1 MRQILFCAAAI
12 LAALFARTGHA
23 QLFTRPWLDWRTVR
37 TEHFEVHY
45 PAEMAAWTLDV
56 VSRLEAVHD
65 SVRAVVGYAPDRR
78 VRIIVED
85 PSASANGSAYS
96 YLDEP
101 TISLWP
107 TPPDPRSNIGH
118 NRGPGEQLI
127 IHEFAHIAHLT
138 RPSRNPAEALRTRLS
153 PIRVGPV
160 ARRVPRWVTEGY
172 ATYVEGRLTGS
183 GRPHSALRAAVLRQ
197 WALEGRLPTYGQLSQ
212 WSAFQGPSM
221 AYLAG
226 SAFLEWLVERRG
238 EESLDNLWRR
248 LSARQ
253 VRSFPEAFAGVYG
266 GPPQELYGLFTVEV
280 TARALEA
287 RGRIA
292 AVGGPVAGDTV
303 QRLTWST
310 GDPAVSPDG
319 ERMAVVL
326 RGGPGT
332 ESRVVVW
339 RTRDERGD
347 SAEAA
352 ARRRLLRDD
361 PRDVPDVRWRPRTR
375 ATLAQLLPVAGRG
388 HDAPRFLPDG
398 KRILLVRQEPIG
410 GGATRPDLFIWEWQS
425 KRLRRVT
432 RGAGIRAADPA
443 PDGRS
448 AAGVRCQAGICDVVR
463 VDLAT
468 GGVSVIAAGAPERV
482 FYRPRWAPDGRSIAV
497 AVQERGRWRVE
508 RVDPATGARTPA
520 DPDDGA
526 NRYDAAWLPGGREMV
541 VVSERGGIANLEVLD
556 PVTRAARTL
565 TRVTGAAMAPEP
577 NPRNGEIFY
586 LAMHAA
592 GLDVNRIRPDSVRA
606 SQVVVLPAELAPVAP
621 RAPGGLRDTLPRSPV
636 PPSRPYGLGPR
647 ITRVLPLAGLDEE
660 GASAGFA
667 LSNVDPVG
675 RLALLARAAAAEGE
689 RAHGG
694 GALAA
699 SWRGWRTALTAEL
712 FVVGM
717 PVPVDVEARAG
728 RARPA
733 FFGATAFAETPWRS
747 GGASHRLQ
755 GGVSGGSLRGYG
767 DRLLGFAEYGVAAS
781 RRRAGR
787 VVTGSLRLN
796 AAAGSTAQAGWARG
810 VGSAGIGLGMGMLNL
825 RADGSYGRVSGGA
838 PAFEM
843 LTAGGSLSPLLD
855 AASLAQRIPM
865 PAAPFGVVAGRELAT
880 WRLSTRVGAA
890 TPYLWGAAADGQRYR
905 IAGVEG
911 EISTGL
917 SNVLGLPGMRFTA
930 GLGLPLD
937 EPGRH
942 APQAYFSVNYRP

>member
-1 MRQILFCAAAI
+1 MRKMLFCAAL

-23 QLFTRPWLDWRTVR
+23 QVFTRPWLDWRTVT

-45 PAEMAAWTLDV
+45 PAEMSAWTLDV

-65 SVRAVVGYAPDRR
+65 SVRGVVGYAPGRR

-85 PSASANGSAYS
+85 PSAGANGSAFS
-96 YLDEP
+96 FLDEP

-138 RPSRNPAEALRTRLS
+138 RPSRNPLEAMRMRLS
-153 PIRVGPV
+153 PVRVGPV
-160 ARRVPRWVTEGY
+160 ARRAPRWVTEGY

-197 WALEGRLPTYGQLSQ
+197 WALEGRLPSYAQLSQ
-212 WSAFQGPSM
+212 SNSFQGPNM
-221 AYLAG
+221 AYLVG

-238 EESLDNLWRR
+238 EESLEHLWRR

-253 VRSFPEAFAGVYG
+253 SRAFPEAFAGVYG
-266 GPPQELYGLFTVEV
+266 GPPHELYGLFTVEV

-287 RGRIA
+287 RGRMA
-292 AVGGPVAGDTV
+292 AVGGPLAGDTV

-339 RTRDERGD
+339 RTREERGD

-352 ARRRLLRDD
+352 ARRRLLRRD
-361 PRDVPDVRWRPRTR
+361 PQDVPDARWRPRTK
-375 ATLAQLLPVAGRG
+375 AAIAMLLPVAGRG

-410 GGATRPDLFIWEWQS
+410 GGASRPDLFLWEWQS
-425 KRLRRVT
+425 KRLTRVT
-432 RGAGIRAADPA
+432 RGAGIRSADPA

-448 AAGVRCQAGICDVVR
+448 AAAVCCEAGICDLVR

-468 GGVSVIAAGAPERV
+468 GAVSVIAAGAPARV

-508 RVDPATGARTPA
+508 RIDPATGARTPA

-541 VVSERGGIANLEVLD
+541 VVSERGGVANLEVLD
-556 PVTRAARTL
+556 PVTHATRTL

-577 NPRNGEIFY
+577 NPRTGEVFY

-592 GLDVNRIRPDSVRA
+592 GLDVNRVRPDSVGA
-606 SQVVVLPAELAPVAP
+606 AQAVVLPAELAPVAP
-621 RAPGGLRDTLPRSPV
+621 RAPAGLRDTLPRSPV
-636 PPSRPYGLGPR
+636 PPSRAYGIGPR
-647 ITRVLPLAGLDEE
+647 ITRILPMAGLDED

-675 RLALLARAAAAEGE
+675 RLALMARALAGE
-689 RAHGG
+689 SDGSHGG
-694 GALAA
+694 GSLAA
-699 SWRGWRTALTAEL
+699 TWRGWRPALTAEL
-712 FVVGM
+712 FAAGM
-717 PVPVDVEARAG
+717 PVAAGVEVRG
-728 RARPA
+728 ERPA
-733 FFGATAFAETPWRS
+733 YFGATAFAEVPWR
-747 GGASHRLQ
+747 GTGASHRLQ
-755 GGVSGGSLRGYG
+755 GGVSGGSLEGYG

-787 VVTGSLRLN
+787 VVTANLRLN
-796 AAAGSTAQAGWARG
+796 AAAGSTAETGWARG
-810 VGSAGIGLGMGMLNL
+810 VGSAGLGFGMGMLNL

-838 PAFEM
+838 PAFEAM
-843 LTAGGSLSPLLD
+843 TAGGSPSPLMDD
-855 AASLAQRIPM
+855 AALAQRIPM
-865 PAAPFGVVAGRELAT
+865 PAAPFGVAGGRELAT
-880 WRLSTRVGAA
+880 WRLSTRVRGL
-890 TPYLWGAAADGQRYR
+890 TPYLWGAASDGLRYR
-905 IAGVEG
+905 VAGVEG
-911 EISTGL
+911 EISTGF
-917 SNVLGLPGMRFTA
+917 SNVLGFPGARLTA
-930 GLGLPLD
+930 GLGVPLD

-942 APQAYFSVNYRP
+942 SPQAYLSVTYRP